1 MQTTVAYPKST
12 ARFRDND
19 ASLEVPP
26 VPTPPPMKDPR
37 LSSPSRA
44 RSGRTSRFSTAQ
56 APLGQRLDLWEEYN
70 EQALFGLRCSTL
82 SERSLL
88 ATQTNLE
95 LPRIR
100 LTHISGNDHVIERAP
115 ENIRRNPVDAVM
127 LCLLLE
133 GKAFFYHDAGC
144 ETLAAGEAVVYD
156 ANRPFMYGFSTD
168 MRQVIVEVPREVLR
182 ERSVREEYFKPRVL
196 RLTGS
201 PAATH
206 ARTTANAV
214 LGAFRNQEPDTGSL
228 EQDVLEMFS
237 IITGEPGASPSL
249 AYLASARDY
258 IRVHLGSPDLSLA
271 RVARAVGISERHLGR
286 VFTDAGTSPAKYV
299 LETRLKRAQELLAN
313 PAHGAAPIAEVAG
326 AVGFVSAAH
335 FSRAFRQ
342 HFGCSPRD
350 ARGPLTD

>member
-1 MQTTVAYPKST
+1 MPMPSPKKDSGLSG
-12 ARFRDND
+12 
-19 ASLEVPP
+19 AS
-26 VPTPPPMKDPR
+26 R
-37 LSSPSRA
+37 LD
-44 RSGRTSRFSTAQ
+44 SGRTSRFSTAQ
-56 APLGQRLDLWEEYN
+56 APLGARLDLWEEYN
-70 EQALFGLRCSTL
+70 ELALFGLRCSTL

-144 ETLAAGEAVVYD
+144 ETLVAGEAVVYD

-168 MRQVIVEVPREVLR
+168 MRQVIVEVPRDVLR
-182 ERSVREEYFKPRVL
+182 ERSVREDYFRPRVL
-196 RLTGS
+196 RISGS

-206 ARTTANAV
+206 AKTTANAA
-214 LGAFRNQEPDTGSL
+214 LAAFRDPIADTDEL
-228 EQDVLEMFS
+228 EQSVLEMFS

-249 AYLASARDY
+249 AYLAAARDY
-258 IRVHLGSPDLSLA
+258 IRAHLGRPDLSLA
-271 RVARAVGISERHLGR
+271 RVARAVGISERHLTR
-286 VFTDAGTSPAKYV
+286 VFAEAGTSPAKYV
-299 LETRLKRAQELLAN
+299 LESRLARAQELLAD
-313 PAHGAAPIAEVAG
+313 PAHAATPIADVA
-326 AVGFVSAAH
+326 ASVGFVSAAH

-350 ARGPLTD
+350 ARGALTGL